1 MSGAQSN
8 DRSFTGMRD
17 KFARNIYA
25 TNKGRLRL
33 AVLQRDLQQLIS
45 QSDKLRVLDIGAGL
59 GQLSQAFAAAGHH
72 VTHTDISAE
81 MVAAAMQAHE
91 HAGLQ
96 QHYRYLVA
104 SLHQL
109 PEQLGSEQFD
119 LVLCHAVLEWLTDPA
134 AALAVCKQ
142 FMHEQG
148 QLSLMFY
155 NRDAKLLANVIYGN
169 FDYVNDDLQ
178 VKKKVKLSPQQPL
191 QPIQV
196 SQWLQ
201 QLNLQIMQQT
211 GVRCF
216 HDYLRNRSDQQRY
229 QELLA
234 LELRFNQQPPFN
246 QIGRYLHWLVGH
258 A

>member
-1 MSGAQSN
+1 MMSKQPQ
-8 DRSFTGMRD
+8 DRSFSGMTD

-25 TNKGRLRL
+25 TNKGKLRL
-33 AVLQRDLQQLIS
+33 AVLQRDLQPLIE
-45 QSDKLRVLDIGAGL
+45 QPKQLRVLDIGAGQ

-72 VTHTDISAE
+72 VTHTDIATE
-81 MVAAAMQAHE
+81 MISAAAQAHE
-91 HAGLQ
+91 QAGLQ

-104 SLHQL
+104 SVQQL
-109 PEQLGSEQFD
+109 PEQLGGEQFD
-119 LVLCHAVLEWLTDPA
+119 LVLCHAVLEWLIDPA
-134 AALAVCKQ
+134 AALALCKQ
-142 FMHEQG
+142 FMTPQG

-155 NRDAKLLANVIYGN
+155 NRDAKLMANVIYGN

-191 QPIQV
+191 DPRQV
-196 SQWLQ
+196 ASWLQ
-201 QLNLQIMQQT
+201 QLELQPTLQT

-229 QELLA
+229 DELLA
-234 LELRFNQQPPFN
+234 LELRYNQQPPFN
-246 QIGRYLHWLVGH
+246 QLGRYLHWLVSH